1 MESSKFVRDIW
12 LIFRRTL
19 REGLRDPALAFIFP
33 TLPPLFLAVL
43 VSQLQGDIVNLPGFP
58 TDNYITWIAPGSVLI
73 TAMIGGG
80 FTATGLV
87 VDAKSGYID
96 RLRLLPVRPAAI
108 MLGRLAFDM
117 VRVLPASAAVL
128 VPTIALGAELNDG
141 VVGAVAIFGLV
152 AVWSLAWNSLFY
164 VAALRT
170 MNPQTSLSLQPMFLP
185 FMFTSTLLMPR
196 ELMPSWIQT
205 VSDLNPL
212 THLSEAARMF
222 TTGSF
227 NWGDLG
233 LALGFTAGI
242 AVVGLFFAGRSYAAL
257 VRAD

>member
-1 MESSKFVRDIW
+1 MLSTKFVRDIW

-33 TLPPLFLAVL
+33 TLPPLFIAIL

-58 TDNYITWIAPGSVLI
+58 TDNYMAWIAPGSVLL
-73 TAMIGGG
+73 TAMIGAG

-87 VDAKSGYID
+87 VDAKSGYLD
-96 RLRLLPVRPAAI
+96 RLRLLPVHPAAI
-108 MLGRLAFDM
+108 MLGRLTFDM
-117 VRVLPASAAVL
+117 VRVLPAAVVVL
-128 VPTIALGAELNDG
+128 VASIGLGAELDDG
-141 VVGAVAIFGLV
+141 ILGALAIFGLV

-170 MNPQTSLSLQPMFLP
+170 MSPQSSLMLAPMFLP
-185 FMFTSTLLMPR
+185 FMFTSTVLMPR
-196 ELMPSWIQT
+196 ELMPGWMQT

-222 TTGSF
+222 MTGSF

-242 AVVGLFFAGRSYAAL
+242 AAVGLFFAGRSYAAL
-257 VRAD
+257 VRSD